1 MNSELPRTADNR
13 PVVQTLDRAPECI
26 LLVDPEGVIEVAN
39 KAALALLGTAEADI
53 CGSRLVSWFSGDDR
67 SKLEKAMV
75 RVLSDEPGSRLE
87 EVSAFFSGRPGGG
100 SNLSLARMRHRD
112 SVCVVITPA
121 VGTGDVP
128 RRAAAMPK
136 VNETE
141 FAPSPPVSAPPAV
154 AAQPEETANSISGRT
169 DRAEPAQ
176 RLMPWS
182 VTRARPAT
190 APARPQPVSEHAVS
204 PQPSARN
211 VSDANGDAA
220 SLHADRISNSEAAGQ
235 RQPQEADSANAHGD
249 EMAAQSSGTSASA
262 VLRRDI
268 YAEFESERD
277 RQERQSGVPL
287 IAPGKC
293 LRTALQRHRDEAVAE
308 SITLTTAI
316 DDGERMVPVDEEML
330 TALFSD
336 LVERLVA
343 VSPPYCDAEVTLE
356 PASQNGFRALFTDIG
371 RGMSESELEAV
382 FKQPE
387 LTMGISHTCLVRA
400 QEAASKLGLKFAI
413 RTAVE
418 SGTTVE
424 VYWDD

>member
-39 KAALALLGTAEADI
+39 KAALALLGTAEADL
-53 CGSRLVSWFSGDDR
+53 CGSRLVSWFSGEDR

-121 VGTGDVP
+121 AGTGDVP
-128 RRAAAMPK
+128 RRGAAMPK

-141 FAPSPPVSAPPAV
+141 FAPSPPVAAPPAV
-154 AAQPEETANSISGRT
+154 AAQPEETANSISGRSG
-169 DRAEPAQ
+169 RAEPAQ

-182 VTRARPAT
+182 VARARPAT
-190 APARPQPVSEHAVS
+190 ARLQPVSEHPVS
-204 PQPSARN
+204 PKPSAHAEA
-211 VSDANGDAA
+211 DAHGDAA
-220 SLHADRISNSEAAGQ
+220 SLHADRISNSETAGQ

-249 EMAAQSSGTSASA
+249 EMAAQSSGAPASA

-343 VSPPYCDAEVTLE
+343 VSPPYCDAEVRLE

-400 QEAASKLGLKFAI
+400 QEAASKLGLKFTI

-418 SGTTVE
+418 SGTTAE
-424 VYWDD
+424 VCWDD